1 MAGPK
6 SLIRSAMRRF
16 VCLVYG
22 EHPLDRIRWE
32 LRRME
37 MRQRQHA
44 TKARL
49 DTKVA
54 EVLSATA
61 AGFKVRESS
70 VAKVRTQLK
79 QQVQRINQLDEVQEV
94 QQILRD
100 QVAGLRKD
108 AELDAVN
115 ASEIQSKLTELDLF
129 LGDADARSVPLA
141 DRLEMILGELDML
154 VVGIEAG
161 ALARKDLSAAS
172 LCQQAELDAVKELAN
187 MIRES
192 VGKSDVE
199 CAALSLQVEGLQQLV
214 AVAGDATLERLGSLD
229 LRTGKIVQQ
238 VESVKAVVETVNASE
253 IQSKLTELD
262 EVQEVQQ
269 ILRDQVAGLRKDAD
283 EIMATHDEHDMPD
296 GDGQGELASSLK
308 DAIEEVNIAVG
319 RDRRLLHE
327 LRTWSE
333 AISSLDLEVRLAQW
347 ERAQASLEQLEA
359 KLEEVAEGGDES
371 HEAIRKIAEQ
381 VRRVRGRVESL
392 ESNPNQSPDM
402 ESVSELRDAIEDI
415 EAIHSRSS
423 EHIRKVESL
432 GRRTRDLIR
441 RHLENHHAAGF
452 VSDPWLKEARNKHQG
467 ERCFLLGSGPSLA
480 AFDPERLKGEVVMSL
495 NGAAQLDGLKSDYFL
510 TVAHVWWTQH
520 VAWLENQDVGI
531 RRFLPPY
538 VDCRDGGI
546 PTSRIRVASVDEAQ
560 IRGAQP
566 PMSFSTD
573 AAGLVFLG
581 GSVVFPALQ
590 ILFHLGFEEVVM
602 LGIDHSYGDAVQGA
616 VPVSNLKHFK
626 PDYYPGPACVHCDIP
641 AMEHAYSMALEAWNA
656 DGRRLVNATPGTQL
670 DIIPQVDL
678 GTVLGEESA
687 QRSPASGRSK
697 KKATTTGPKKPSRR
711 KKSSSRSKTTTARK
725 RTRT

>member
-1 MAGPK
+1 
-6 SLIRSAMRRF
+6 
-16 VCLVYG
+16 
-22 EHPLDRIRWE
+22 
-32 LRRME
+32 
-37 MRQRQHA
+37 
-44 TKARL
+44 
-49 DTKVA
+49 
-54 EVLSATA
+54 
-61 AGFKVRESS
+61 
-70 VAKVRTQLK
+70 
-79 QQVQRINQLDEVQEV
+79 
-94 QQILRD
+94 
-100 QVAGLRKD
+100 
-108 AELDAVN
+108 
-115 ASEIQSKLTELDLF
+115 
-129 LGDADARSVPLA
+129 
-141 DRLEMILGELDML
+141 
-154 VVGIEAG
+154 
-161 ALARKDLSAAS
+161 
-172 LCQQAELDAVKELAN
+172 
-187 MIRES
+187 
-192 VGKSDVE
+192 
-199 CAALSLQVEGLQQLV
+199 
-214 AVAGDATLERLGSLD
+214 
-229 LRTGKIVQQ
+229 
-238 VESVKAVVETVNASE
+238 
-253 IQSKLTELD
+253 
-262 EVQEVQQ
+262 
-269 ILRDQVAGLRKDAD
+269 
-283 EIMATHDEHDMPD
+283 
-296 GDGQGELASSLK
+296 
-308 DAIEEVNIAVG
+308 
-319 RDRRLLHE
+319 
-327 LRTWSE
+327 
-333 AISSLDLEVRLAQW
+333 
-347 ERAQASLEQLEA
+347 
-359 KLEEVAEGGDES
+359 
-371 HEAIRKIAEQ
+371 
-381 VRRVRGRVESL
+381 
-392 ESNPNQSPDM
+392 
-402 ESVSELRDAIEDI
+402 
-415 EAIHSRSS
+415 
-423 EHIRKVESL
+423 
-432 GRRTRDLIR
+432 
-441 RHLENHHAAGF
+441 

-697 KKATTTGPKKPSRR
+697 KKATTTGAKKPSRR